1 MFARVTSFEID
12 TLRISLDSALD
23 RFKEQVIPEVRKRE
37 GYHGLYVLRT
47 PQGKGLIISLWKT
60 EEAAAAGV
68 ETGYYS
74 DQVSKFLSVFRS
86 PPGRDHYE
94 VVLAETP
101 GTMRS

>member
-37 GYHGLYVLRT
+37 GYQGIYVLRT
-47 PQGKGLIISLWKT
+47 PQGKGIIISLWTT
-60 EEAAAAGV
+60 EEAAASGV

-94 VVLAETP
+94 VVMAEP
-101 GTMRS
+101 SGMIPS